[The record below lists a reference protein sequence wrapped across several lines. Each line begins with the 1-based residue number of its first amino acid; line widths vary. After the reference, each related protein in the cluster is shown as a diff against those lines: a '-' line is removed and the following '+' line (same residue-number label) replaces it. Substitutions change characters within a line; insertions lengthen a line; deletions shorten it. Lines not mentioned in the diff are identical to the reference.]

1 VKDVKRRIGILAAVA
16 ALAGCSSAV
25 NVPPAPHAAEPVCA
39 EVLQLVPVELAD
51 GERRSITSQA
61 TAAWGEPPVT
71 LRCGVE
77 VPGPST
83 ERCITVE
90 SDGSSVD
97 WLALESDDEMAPEH
111 AQRDSGAWTFVT
123 YGRVPAVE
131 VVVPTERGGDQPTAV
146 LVDLAP
152 AIEQTTAERHCVG
165 VSDVY

>member
-1 VKDVKRRIGILAAVA
+1 MTVAVA
-16 ALAGCSSAV
+16 GVAVLGGCASPV
-25 NVPPAPHAAEPVCA
+25 TVPPGPNASDPVCA
-39 EVLQLVPVELAD
+39 EVLQMLPGELA
-51 GERRSITSQA
+51 GGTQRSISSQA
-61 TAAWGEPPVT
+61 TAAWGEDPAVT

-90 SDGSSVD
+90 SGDTSVD
-97 WLALESDDEMAPEH
+97 WLALEGDDETVPEH
-111 AQRDSGAWTFVT
+111 ARLEGGAWTFVT

-152 AIEQTTAERHCVG
+152 AVELTTAERHCVG
-165 VSDVY
+165 VGDVS

>member
-1 VKDVKRRIGILAAVA
+1 MGVALVAVA
-16 ALAGCSSAV
+16 VLGGCASPV
-25 NVPPAPHAAEPVCA
+25 TVPPGPHAADPVCA
-39 EVLQLVPVELAD
+39 EVLQLVPGELAG
-51 GERRSITSQA
+51 GEERSISSQA

-90 SDGSSVD
+90 SGDTSVD
-97 WLALESDDEMAPEH
+97 WLALEGDDEMVPEH
-111 AQRDSGAWTFVT
+111 GRRDNGAWTFVT

-152 AIEQTTAERHCVG
+152 AIERTTAERHCVG
-165 VSDVY
+165 IGDVA